1 MWNHAGGVLPSL
13 ATRYRTTDQLQG
25 KLEER
30 SDRIGTVVG
39 THYNGRKLYA
49 TVELRDGVAIPPKLA
64 SWLENSISDI
74 CWRPRVDGK
83 KEPVELSATSEGL
96 RSGCVVVGQD
106 DHESFRRRIVM
117 NDFEKLTPEQQA
129 AWNTAV
135 TAFSNSP
142 DVQKLSALIDPALL
156 TNFGMFPADVPAP
169 THTNT
174 PIAFAQQRMIFSPT
188 WWRPSRQARP

>member
-1 MWNHAGGVLPSL
+1 MWNHAGGALPLL
-13 ATRYRTTDQLQG
+13 ATRYRTTDQLQD

-30 SDRIGTVVG
+30 PDRIGTVVG

-74 CWRPRVDGK
+74 CWRPGVDGK

-106 DHESFRRRIVM
+106 DHESFCRRIVM

-129 AWNTAV
+129 AWNTVV
-135 TAFSNSP
+135 TSFANNP

-156 TNFGMFPADVPAP
+156 NNFGMSPAYVQTTA
-169 THTNT
+169 HTNT
-174 PIAFAQQRMIFSPT
+174 PTAFAQQHLIFNQT